1 MIIWPHTNTID
12 EDFADNF
19 TIAIWSINVKIKLL
33 AASCCWAAG
42 QQRKVSNP
50 FSFINHAS
58 RLGCQIRLQKGQLK
72 FRDLVAAACGHHL
85 QIEWLME
92 LGLRSTWEQLCLERV
107 GRNNVVV
114 SYKIFSVLCWNI
126 FVQPGTL
133 LHSITR
139 CLAVILSILRSKL
152 ILLRQ
157 PQH

>member
-1 MIIWPHTNTID
+1 MKILRTISQLQFGVSMSKLSNSRLWLLLGCWPAEESFQSIQLHKSCLETRHVKFVYRRVNW
-12 EDFADNF
+12 NSV
-19 TIAIWSINVKIKLL
+19 IWSPHPAATTYKLNG
-33 AASCCWAAG
+33 WW
-42 QQRKVSNP
+42 N
-50 FSFINHAS
+50 
-58 RLGCQIRLQKGQLK
+58 LGFDQL
-72 FRDLVAAACGHHL
+72 G
-85 QIEWLME
+85 EPM
-92 LGLRSTWEQLCLERV
+92 LGLGAVAFREGSQV
-107 GRNNVVV
+107 RNNVVV